1 MRSQRGWR
9 SRDPTAKRPVMPDTL
24 TMNDGRAIPAIGFG
38 TYLVPNDDAAR
49 ITREGLEVGYKLV
62 DTAAFYGN
70 ETGVAEG
77 LGGRD
82 DVFVTTKL
90 WRSDMGFDP
99 ALRAFDQSL
108 ERLGR
113 DHVDLYLIHWPMPSL
128 GKHVE
133 TWKALVRLRDEGR
146 ARSIGVSNFGA
157 DHLAA
162 ILDATGV
169 APALNQVELHP
180 GFQQRALR
188 EFHAAHGIVTQS
200 WAPLGQGTM
209 LEHSE
214 IVRIADR
221 RDCSPAQAILAWHL
235 HHGLAVI
242 PKASAKER
250 LSANLAASRVT
261 LEPEDIAAIDALDDP
276 AGRLGPDPASL

>member
-1 MRSQRGWR
+1 ML
-9 SRDPTAKRPVMPDTL
+9 DTL
-24 TMNDGRAIPAIGFG
+24 TMNDGRTIPAIGFG

-70 ETGVAEG
+70 EAGVAAG

-113 DHVDLYLIHWPMPSL
+113 DSVDLYLIHWPMPSL
-128 GKHVE
+128 GKYVE

-146 ARSIGVSNFGA
+146 ARSIGVSNFGP

-209 LEHSE
+209 LEHPE

-242 PKASAKER
+242 PKASARDR
-250 LSANLAASRVT
+250 LAANLAAGDVT
-261 LEPEDIAAIDALDDP
+261 LAPEDIAAIDALDDS

>member
-1 MRSQRGWR
+1 M
-9 SRDPTAKRPVMPDTL
+9 
-24 TMNDGRAIPAIGFG
+24 TMNDGRTIPAIGFG

-49 ITREGLEVGYKLV
+49 ITREGLDVGYRLV

-70 ETGVAEG
+70 EAGVAEG

-82 DVFVTTKL
+82 DIFVTTKL
-90 WRSDMGFDP
+90 WRSDMGHDS
-99 ALRAFDQSL
+99 ALQAFDRSL
-108 ERLGR
+108 AQLGR

-146 ARSIGVSNFGA
+146 AKSIGVSNFGA
-157 DHLAA
+157 DDLRA

-188 EFHAAHGIVTQS
+188 EFHAAHGILTQS

-209 LEHSE
+209 LGHPE
-214 IVRIADR
+214 IVRIAEAR
-221 RDCSPAQAILAWHL
+221 GCAPAQAILAWHL

-242 PKASAKER
+242 PKASARER
-250 LSANLAASRVT
+250 LAANLAAGGVT
-261 LEPEDIAAIDALDDP
+261 LEPEDMAAIDSLDDP
-276 AGRLGPDPASL
+276 DGRLGPDPAKL